1 MKRRE
6 FIAGLGGAAAAW
18 PLVARAQP
26 RPTPVIGYISARSM
40 DADAPII
47 NFFRT
52 QFNEIGLIE
61 GRTVGFEFRFAEY
74 RLERLPALAAGLV
87 SRQVTVIFAVPTP
100 AASAA
105 KAATKS
111 IPIVFAV
118 GVDPVQSGLVASL
131 ARPGGNLTGVYTLN
145 VAVAAKRLELLH
157 ELLPA
162 AKSIAFL
169 RNPANAAFTPVETE
183 ELETAARSLK
193 LGLLLVNAGDP
204 SEFEPA
210 FEILSRERVGGLV
223 VSSESLFISNPGRL
237 AALAAYRVPAVHP
250 SRGAP
255 AAGGL
260 MSYGAETTGLR
271 VIFTYIGRILKGERP
286 SDLPVQQYTGIE
298 LVINQQAAKA
308 LGLTFPTALLVRADE
323 VIE

>member
-6 FIAGLGGAAAAW
+6 FIAGLGGIVAW
-18 PLVARAQP
+18 PVVARAQP
-26 RPTPVIGYISARSM
+26 GPAPVIGFISARSM
-40 DADAPII
+40 DADTPMI
-47 NFFRT
+47 NLFRR

-74 RLERLPALAAGLV
+74 RLERLPALAADLV
-87 SRQVTVIFAVPTP
+87 SRQVKVIFAVPTP

-169 RNPANAAFTPVETE
+169 RNPANVAFTPAETE
-183 ELETAARSLK
+183 ELETAARSLGV
-193 LGLLLVNAGDP
+193 GLLLVNAGDP

-210 FEILSRERVGGLV
+210 FETLSRERVGGLV
-223 VSSESLFISNPGRL
+223 VSAESLFISNPGRL
-237 AALAAYRVPAVHP
+237 AALAARYRVPTVHP
-250 SRGAP
+250 TR
-255 AAGGL
+255 AAAGVGGL
-260 MSYGAETTGLR
+260 MSYGAETGGR
-271 VIFTYIGRILKGERP
+271 VIFDYIGRILKGERP
-286 SDLPVQQYTGIE
+286 TDLPVYQATKFE
-298 LVINQQAAKA
+298 FVINLKAAKA
-308 LGLTFPTALLVRADE
+308 LGLDLPPTLLAIADE